1 MRTIFMV
8 LAYPYLFIHLFSFYL
23 LYRRT
28 AAPLRPLIPYNVV
41 LCAIVERLERD
52 EEEKK

>member
-23 LYRRT
+23 FILPFYFFQKR
-28 AAPLRPLIPYNVV
+28 AFHF
-41 LCAIVERLERD
+41 
-52 EEEKK
+52 